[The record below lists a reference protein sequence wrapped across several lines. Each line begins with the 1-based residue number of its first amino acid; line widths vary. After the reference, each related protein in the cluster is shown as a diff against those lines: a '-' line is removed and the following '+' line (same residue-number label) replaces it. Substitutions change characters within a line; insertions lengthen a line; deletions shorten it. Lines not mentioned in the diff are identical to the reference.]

1 MITVFGKAIP
11 LYGLFCV
18 LGATVGVIVAFF
30 LLKKRKIEKFDFAC
44 AAIFILVGV
53 LVGAKLLFVLV
64 SIEDIIRYNI
74 TFMQIMQGGF
84 VFYGGLIGGAF
95 ALWLYTKIY
104 KENLKNYLDVCTAV
118 IPLGHAF
125 GRVGCFFGGCCY
137 GMEYDGWLSY
147 TYTSSLNPNTPLG
160 VPLLPI
166 QLIEA
171 ACLLLLFAV
180 TLTVYLKTKPTF
192 NVYYVYFIGY
202 AIIRFIL
209 EFFRG
214 DKERGGFLL
223 STSQWISVLI
233 IVAVVALWIWQWKK
247 GKKTKIPENEGESV
261 AE

>member
-1 MITVFGKAIP
+1 MITILGRTIP

-18 LGATVGVIVAFF
+18 IGATVATTVAFF
-30 LLKKRKIEKFDFAC
+30 LLKKRKMDKFDFAC
-44 AAIFILVGV
+44 AAIFILIGV
-53 LVGAKLLFVLV
+53 LVGAKLLFIIV
-64 SIEDIIRYNI
+64 SFKDIIRLNLS
-74 TFMQIMQGGF
+74 FMDIMQGGF

-104 KENLKNYLDVCTAV
+104 KENIKNYLDVCATV
-118 IPLGHAF
+118 VPLGHAF

-137 GMEYDGWLSY
+137 GMEYDGWLSH
-147 TYTSSLNPNTPLG
+147 TYDSCLNPNTPLG
-160 VPLLPI
+160 VPLLAV

-171 ACLLLLFAV
+171 ACLLVLFAV

-192 NVYYVYFIGY
+192 NVSFVYFIGY
-202 AIIRFIL
+202 AILRFIL

-233 IVAVVALWIWQWKK
+233 IAAVVTVWIWQWKK
-247 GKKTKIPENEGESV
+247 AKKAKIPEESGESDG
-261 AE
+261 E